1 MDMNLFIDPI
11 LKTKKKNQK
20 MLSTTFES
28 TVCSEHNFIFVLN
41 LPEIRSQQF
50 SFIEF
55 RFNKEMQLV

>member
-1 MDMNLFIDPI
+1 
-11 LKTKKKNQK
+11 